1 MGNIEYNESDCEDC
15 ENHNLHDS
23 NEDFSLTVT
32 RNEALYLD
40 DCLTLMV
47 EREVTV
53 DHGKTMLSTL
63 RNVAPIAQLPVPIEL
78 IDKVAWAV
86 LYTTEEGSSPD
97 TEATLSL
104 DASEL
109 YMLREIAQSYIR
121 VGNEPVGF
129 NLKRK
134 IYYSLFEEEFKRE
147 KNIDRLIEEALPSS
161 DNNDTPIVVT
171 QRTVKE
177 SPTNPP
183 KR

>member
-1 MGNIEYNESDCEDC
+1 MANIQHNDSDE
-15 ENHNLHDS
+15 LDS
-23 NEDFSLTVT
+23 DHTLNSSDEEFFLAVS

-47 EREVTV
+47 EREVNV

-63 RNVAPIAQLPVPIEL
+63 RNVAPVAQLPVPIEL
-78 IDKVAWAV
+78 IDKIAWAV
-86 LYTTEEGSSPD
+86 LYTTEDGSSPA

-109 YMLREIAQSYIR
+109 YMLREVCQSYVRI
-121 VGNEPVGF
+121 GNEPVGF

-147 KNIDRLIEEALPSS
+147 KTIDRLIEEALPSS
-161 DNNDTPIVVT
+161 DNNDTPIVISDK
-171 QRTVKE
+171 TVKE
-177 SPTNPP
+177 SPTRRS